1 MDVGESFL
9 SRVVIVLEAAKGKRV
24 KIPAHGCGGGG
35 RKIEVK
41 TSAVALGR
49 VFFLFDL

>member
-1 MDVGESFL
+1 MGVGESFL

-24 KIPAHGCGGGG
+24 KILHTDVEAVTQ
-35 RKIEVK
+35 IEVK

-49 VFFLFDL
+49 VFFSV